1 MLASIHYTE
10 SSMFAEIKI
19 PESIPNDMPIP
30 ASKSH
35 IESHHNSNLSTLR
48 EIIHQ
53 RKLSAVFQPVLN
65 LKTGKF
71 HGYEGLVRGPS
82 DSKLHSPFNL
92 FKAAAQQNLMLE
104 IEMLS
109 RQVVLQ
115 SFVQL
120 DLPGKLFLNVS
131 PETLLHPSF
140 KNGCTLDFI
149 NKLGLSPDRVVIE
162 ITENQPTYDFVG
174 MKAALL
180 HYRSMGFKIA
190 IDDLGEGFSSLR
202 LWSELRPE
210 FIKIDMHFVQGVDT
224 DPVKLQFL
232 KSIQL
237 IAESCG
243 THVIAEGIETHS
255 ELATVC
261 GLGIMLG
268 QGYIISRPLPS
279 PPLLASTETN
289 SIINFKKS
297 TPPLNNILYSPVK
310 MIAQNLLNHI
320 EPAFP
325 ETENE
330 QILQRFS
337 ANPLLRAIP
346 VIKNGMPVGLI
357 NRSNFI
363 DHFVKPFQRELL
375 GKKPCSL
382 SMHNNPLLV
391 EKNMPIEELSH
402 FIADADEY
410 HFNNGFI
417 ITDQGRYIG
426 LASGQDLLREL
437 TQMQITAARYANPLT
452 LLPGNVPINEQIEHL
467 LHTGT
472 PFVACYCDL
481 DNFKPYNDVYSYR
494 HGDEMIQLTG
504 RILSWACDP
513 KLDFIGHIGGDDFI
527 LLMRSKDFQARCKQA
542 LRAFEQASSL
552 LFKPEHLADG
562 GYTSEDR
569 HNELKFH
576 RLTSL
581 SIGAAFISPKCFFS
595 HHQVS
600 AAATAAKK
608 MAKRTPGN
616 SLFVEQRSPSC
627 SQKS

>member
-1 MLASIHYTE
+1 MLTDITVQKINSVNMAHHLSAIHSEDSHRNDLSILH
-10 SSMFAEIKI
+10 
-19 PESIPNDMPIP
+19 
-30 ASKSH
+30 
-35 IESHHNSNLSTLR
+35 
-48 EIIHQ
+48 EIIQQ
-53 RKLSAVFQPVLN
+53 RKLTALFQPILN
-65 LKTGKF
+65 LKTGEF
-71 HGYEGLVRGPS
+71 YGYEGLIRGPS
-82 DSKLHSPFNL
+82 DSTLHSPINL
-92 FKAAAQQNLMLE
+92 FGAATKQGLTLE
-104 IEMLS
+104 VEMLS
-109 RQVVLQ
+109 RQIVLET
-115 SFVQL
+115 FVQL
-120 DLPGKLFLNVS
+120 NLPGNLFLNVS

-149 NKLGLSPDRVVIE
+149 NKLGLSPQRVVIE
-162 ITENQPTYDFVG
+162 ITENQPTYDFAG

-180 HYRSMGFKIA
+180 HYRAMGFKIA

-224 DPVKLQFL
+224 DPIKLQFL

-243 THVIAEGIETHS
+243 THVIAEGIETHT
-255 ELATVC
+255 ELSTIC
-261 GLGIMLG
+261 DLGIMLG
-268 QGYIISRPLPS
+268 QGYFISRPAPS

-289 SIINFKKS
+289 SIINSKKI
-297 TPPLNNILYSPVK
+297 TAPLTNALYSPVK

-320 EPAFP
+320 EPVFP

-330 QILQRFS
+330 QILERFS

-346 VIKNGMPVGLI
+346 VIQNGMPVGLI

-402 FIADADEY
+402 FIADAEEH

-417 ITDQGRYIG
+417 ITDQGRYLG
-426 LASGQDLLREL
+426 VASGQDLLREL

-452 LLPGNVPINEQIEHL
+452 MLPGNVPINEHIEHL
-467 LHTGT
+467 LHTGS
-472 PFVACYCDL
+472 PFVVCYCDL

-527 LLMRSKDFQARCKQA
+527 LLMRSRDFQARCRQA
-542 LRAFEQASSL
+542 LRAFEQAASL

-569 HNELKFH
+569 HSELKFH
-576 RLTSL
+576 PLTSL
-581 SIGAAFISPKCFFS
+581 SIGAAYISPGCYFS
-595 HHQVS
+595 HHEVS

-616 SLFVEQRSPSC
+616 SLFIEQRSPSC
-627 SQKS
+627 SEKS